1 LRPQIVS
8 ALKQAERFSDE
19 PLVAHIRVISEI
31 GPRCVSVRPA
41 AVELSRLSR
50 ADPPGHAIR
59 KSKVAPGQYITPMVS
74 QPRLDPAASPRLHD
88 YQRVAHTP
96 GPLLAACL
104 LVVIVALVLARGR
117 GRLLSRRGGRAGRR
131 ASSARRH
138 RARARPG
145 RGQLVSCLVI

>member
-1 LRPQIVS
+1 
-8 ALKQAERFSDE
+8 
-19 PLVAHIRVISEI
+19 
-31 GPRCVSVRPA
+31 
-41 AVELSRLSR
+41 VELARLLR

-59 KSKVAPGQYITPMVS
+59 KSKVAPGPYITPMVS

-131 ASSARRH
+131 ASSAPASRASAARSRPAGVMPRH
-138 RARARPG
+138 RTGPARSDTPAASRWRNQRDHACAG
-145 RGQLVSCLVI
+145 R